1 MYVREWVRGYV
12 SMLYVGIEY
21 VFMFSCTSVR
31 MWVCGC
37 AGACTMVLCQMPKP
51 EPKILNP
58 KPGACTLVLC

>member
-37 AGACTMVLCQMPKP
+37 VGVRVRARWFCAKCLNLSPKS
-51 EPKILNP
+51 
-58 KPGACTLVLC
+58 